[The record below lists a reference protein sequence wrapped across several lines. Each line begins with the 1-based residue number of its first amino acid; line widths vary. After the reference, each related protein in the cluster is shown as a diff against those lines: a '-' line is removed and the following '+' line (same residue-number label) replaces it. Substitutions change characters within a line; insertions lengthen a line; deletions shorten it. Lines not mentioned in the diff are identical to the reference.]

1 MNAKRAFLL
10 ILGLL
15 LGAGGAGFVPA
26 GYASSSASPQAQGQT
41 AIAKAIGAVK
51 AINGN
56 SITLAPAS
64 GPQIA
69 VTVQPNARILRLAP
83 GDKDLKNATELKLQD
98 LQVGDTV
105 RVRGL
110 ASDDGKSIAALEVLV
125 ITHST
130 VEAVSDQIRQDW
142 QKRGLGGMVS
152 AVDPAAG
159 TVTLSISS
167 FGGKKTITVRTSKS
181 TVVRRYAPDSPK
193 FEDAKLSTLQ
203 QVRVGDQLRARGE
216 RSADGSE
223 LAAEEI
229 VTGAFPYVEGLVKS
243 LDASA
248 GTISVQD
255 VLSKKTVQLKINPD
269 SQLHKIP
276 AEMAQ
281 RFAMRLKAALPPGT
295 PGAAANSAASTSNGH
310 AVPSGAPSG
319 GMGQGGGGMGAGTPG
334 AGTPGAGMPGAGTP
348 GGMRP
353 AGGFDFQRLLDQTPA
368 LALAD
373 LHKGDAVAV
382 LATEGTP
389 AGGSTVIKLFSGVEP
404 ILEAV
409 PNGSQAMMLTP
420 WSLGGAPNGDAANP

>member
-1 MNAKRAFLL
+1 MNVKRAFLL
-10 ILGLL
+10 ILVSL
-15 LGAGGAGFVPA
+15 LGAGRAGFVPPCF
-26 GYASSSASPQAQGQT
+26 ASSSASPQAQGQS
-41 AIAKAIGAVK
+41 AIAKSIGAIK

-64 GPQIA
+64 GPEVA
-69 VTVQPNARILRLAP
+69 VTVQPAARILRLAP
-83 GDKDLKNATELKLQD
+83 GDKDLKNATDLKLQD

-110 ASDDGKSIAALEVLV
+110 ASDDGKAIAALEVIV
-125 ITHST
+125 ITHSA
-130 VEAVSDQIRQDW
+130 VEAISDQIRQDW
-142 QKRGLGGMVS
+142 QKRGLGGIVS

-159 TVTLSISS
+159 TVTISISS
-167 FGGKKTITVRTSKS
+167 FGGKKTITVHTSKS
-181 TVVRRYAPDSPK
+181 TVIRRYAPDSAK
-193 FEDAKLSTLQ
+193 FEDAKLSTLP
-203 QVRVGDQLRARGE
+203 QVRVGDQLRARGD

-281 RFAMRLKAALPPGT
+281 RFAMRLKATLPPGT
-295 PGAAANSAASTSNGH
+295 PGAAANSPSGSSPPTGANGQ
-310 AVPSGAPSG
+310 AVQSGAPSAG
-319 GMGQGGGGMGAGTPG
+319 TGQGGGGVGGAGVPNG
-334 AGTPGAGMPGAGTP
+334 NHAG
-348 GGMRP
+348 
-353 AGGFDFQRLLDQTPA
+353 GGFDFQRLLDQTPA

-389 AGGSTVIKLFSGVEP
+389 AGGSAVIKLFSGVEP

-409 PNGSQAMMLTP
+409 PSGSQAMMLTP

>member
-1 MNAKRAFLL
+1 
-10 ILGLL
+10 
-15 LGAGGAGFVPA
+15 VPA
-26 GYASSSASPQAQGQT
+26 GYASSSVSPQAQAQS
-41 AIAKAIGAVK
+41 AIAKSIGAIK

-56 SITLAPAS
+56 AITLEPAS
-64 GPQIA
+64 GSRVA
-69 VTVQPNARILRLAP
+69 VTVQPGARILRLAP

-105 RVRGL
+105 RVRGM
-110 ASDDGKSIAALEVLV
+110 ASDDGKSIAALEIIV
-125 ITHST
+125 ITHAA

-142 QKRGLGGMVS
+142 QKRGLGGMVT
-152 AVDPAAG
+152 AVDPVAG

-181 TVVRRYAPDSPK
+181 TVVRRYALDSPK

-203 QVRVGDQLRARGE
+203 QVRVGDQLRARGD
-216 RSADGSE
+216 RSADGSD

-281 RFAMRLKAALPPGT
+281 RFAMRLKATLPPGT
-295 PGAAANSAASTSNGH
+295 PAAAANSSSNTSSPAGANGQ
-310 AVPSGAPSG
+310 AVQSGAPSG
-319 GMGQGGGGMGAGTPG
+319 GMGQGSRLGGGGTPG
-334 AGTPGAGMPGAGTP
+334 AGPP

-353 AGGFDFQRLLDQTPA
+353 GGGFDFQRLLDQTPA

-373 LHKGDAVAV
+373 LHKGDAVAI

-389 AGGSTVIKLFSGVEP
+389 SGGSTVIKLFSGVEP
-404 ILEAV
+404 ILQAV

>member
-125 ITHST
+125 ITHSA

-142 QKRGLGGMVS
+142 QKRGLGGLVS

-334 AGTPGAGMPGAGTP
+334 AGMPGAGMPGAGTP